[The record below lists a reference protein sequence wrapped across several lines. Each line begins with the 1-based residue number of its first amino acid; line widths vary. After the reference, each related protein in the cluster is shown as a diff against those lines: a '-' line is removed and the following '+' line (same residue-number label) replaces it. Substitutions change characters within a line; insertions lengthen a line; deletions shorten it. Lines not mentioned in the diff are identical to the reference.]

1 MGKILLFLAGF
12 FYFMGTVQAMM
23 PITAETVQAAQQY
36 GVSQK
41 NVSTEELLTRW
52 TVADR
57 KQTNKFGSRERIV
70 VYTPYV
76 VAAVDAQSKTV
87 NGQKVNVDSGL
98 TLAKEYNDILALGV
112 IIDSSFQVEPKYLK
126 AYITQ
131 GRQVLMPYNV
141 TLDKAVMRDLKVNRR
156 TLMASDKF
164 QTSVQEKTDL
174 YKDKVE
180 LDQKTQEVL
189 QEGSSANSPAEQVII
204 KIWNMQYFIYF
215 DLVKLDLTKPMVLT
229 ISDQAGG
236 VREFEINLVTMN

>member
-1 MGKILLFLAGF
+1 MSKILLFLAGF
-12 FYFMGTVQAMM
+12 FYFVATAQAMM

-41 NVSTEELLTRW
+41 NVSTEELLARW

-57 KQTNKFGSRERIV
+57 KQTNKFGDRERVV
-70 VYTPYV
+70 VYTPYA
-76 VAAVDAQSKTV
+76 VAAIDAQSKTKS
-87 NGQKVNVDSGL
+87 GQKVNADSGF
-98 TLAKEYNDILALGV
+98 TLANEYNGILALGV

-126 AYITQ
+126 ADITQ
-131 GRQVLMPYNV
+131 GRQIFMPYNV

>member
-1 MGKILLFLAGF
+1 MSKILLFLAGF
-12 FYFMGTVQAMM
+12 FYFMGTAQAMM
-23 PITAETVQAAQQY
+23 PIIGETVQAAQQY

-41 NVSTEELLTRW
+41 NLSTEALLASW

-57 KQTNKFGSRERIV
+57 KQTNKFGARERIV
-70 VYTPYV
+70 VYTPYS
-76 VAAVDAQSKTV
+76 VAAVDAQSKAQS
-87 NGQKVNVDSGL
+87 GQNVNVDSGL
-98 TLAKEYNDILALGV
+98 TLAREYNGILALGV

-126 AYITQ
+126 AYIAQ
-131 GRQVLMPYNV
+131 GHQILTPYNV
-141 TLDKAVMRDLKVNRR
+141 TLDKAVMRDLKINRR

-215 DLVKLDLTKPMVLT
+215 DLAKLDITKSMLLT

-236 VREFEINLVTMN
+236 VREFEINLGTMN